1 MNERRPAISPHSPP
15 ASLWLFFGAVF
26 GWSWLFWI
34 VAAGLDASVQMPL
47 GMALLLVGLL
57 GPFLGGIGFACLTLS
72 ASGRREYWLRL
83 IDPRRIGAKWYL
95 VILLFVPVL
104 MALAVAFDVLWAGGG
119 AVALIKAKVMP
130 FLAAPSTLVPFL
142 LSIFIKGPLLEEPG
156 WRGYALVQLQARWN
170 ALQSSLILGV
180 IWALY
185 HLPLFFMQG
194 SFHHSWGA
202 MSAWFWLFMAQVVCM
217 TIVMT
222 WIFNNTRRSTLG
234 AILFHFVAN
243 IAATLGNVTPGTNFF
258 ATMLWISVTVLVT
271 VAGLK
276 KTKGVVQSD

>member
-1 MNERRPAISPHSPP
+1 MLVFNF
-15 ASLWLFFGAVF
+15 ASVGTRQPVPFFLAVF
-26 GWSWLFWI
+26 CWSWFFWI
-34 VAAGLDASVQMPL
+34 VAVALDASVQTPL
-47 GMALLLVGLL
+47 GTTLLLVGLL
-57 GPFLGGIGFACLTLS
+57 GPFLGGIGFACFTLS
-72 ASGRREYWLRL
+72 AEEQREYWLRL
-83 IDPRRIGAKWYL
+83 IDPRRIEAKWYL

-104 MALAVAFDVLWAGGG
+104 MAVAVLFDVLWSGSG
-119 AVALIKAKVMP
+119 AVALIEAKVTP
-130 FLAAPSTLVPFL
+130 FFAAPWTLVPFL
-142 LSIFIKGPLLEEPG
+142 LGIFLKGPFLEEPG
-156 WRGYALVQLQARWN
+156 WRGYALVRLQAKWN

-202 MSAWFWLFMAQVVCM
+202 MSAWFWLFMGQVICM

-243 IAATLGNVTPGTNFF
+243 IAATLGNVTTGTNFS
-258 ATMLWISVTVLVT
+258 ATMQWIVAAVLVA
-271 VAGLK
+271 VFALK
-276 KTKGVVQSD
+276 KFAVVTCC

>member
-15 ASLWLFFGAVF
+15 AILWFFVVAVF

-72 ASGRREYWLRL
+72 AAERREYWLRL
-83 IDPRRIGAKWYL
+83 VDPRRIGAKWYL
-95 VILLFVPVL
+95 VILFFVPAL
-104 MALAVAFDVLWAGGG
+104 MALAVAFDFLWAGGG
-119 AVALIKAKVMP
+119 GVALIKAKVMP
-130 FLAAPSTLVPFL
+130 FRAAPSTLVPFL
-142 LSIFIKGPLLEEPG
+142 LSIFVKGPLLEEPG

-170 ALQSSLILGV
+170 ALRSSLILGM

-185 HLPLFFMQG
+185 HLPLFFMPG
-194 SFHHSWGA
+194 SFHHSWGV
-202 MSAWFWLFMAQVVCM
+202 MLAWFWLFGAQVVCM

-243 IAATLGNVTPGTNFF
+243 IAATLGNVTAGTNFF
-258 ATMLWISVTVLVT
+258 ATMLWIAATVLVT
-271 VAGLK
+271 VSGLK
-276 KTKGVVQSD
+276 NRGSSSK